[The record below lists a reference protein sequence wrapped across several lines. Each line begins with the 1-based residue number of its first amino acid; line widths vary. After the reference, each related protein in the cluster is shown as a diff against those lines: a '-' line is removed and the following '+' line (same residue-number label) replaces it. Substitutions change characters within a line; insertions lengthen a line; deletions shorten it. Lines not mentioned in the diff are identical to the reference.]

1 MFRNYFLIALRNLKK
16 NVLYSLINIAGLS
29 VGLASAILIFLYVQ
43 HELSAD
49 RHLSHYDELYRI
61 GIEVGIGG
69 PPIKAGISS
78 YPAGPDMV
86 ANFPE
91 VTDFVRIFTMNFVA
105 SEHLVEYDG
114 NALYEKGVLL
124 VDSNFFNLFDH
135 PAVYGDPVASLRH
148 NNLAVLTRSTAERIF
163 GPGNPVGR
171 TFRFDRQHN
180 IEVGAVIEDIPDNA
194 HLKFRM
200 LLFWNSLGQMLADQA
215 TTAESYFSNNL
226 FTYVRAEQ
234 DLTTPEFIAKVDE
247 FVQKHIVE
255 ELDLIEAGAFY
266 RLHFRP
272 VKGLYFSKEEVYEPD
287 NPETIPAK
295 GDRMFVSIFI
305 TIAIFLTSIA
315 AINYMNMAIARSAR
329 RSKEVGVRKALGAS
343 RQSIVRQ
350 FLSESLLYAF
360 AAFIFALLWVE
371 ISLPFFNNLLIKNL
385 SFSIFS
391 DLQFALWVLALVLF
405 TGLLSGSYPAFYLSG
420 FRPVDVLKQ
429 KFNLS
434 DRNLFL
440 RKTLV
445 GMQFTISIF
454 MIIATFVVLQ
464 QLVYMHNKDMGF
476 QADNVLTLN
485 LTDIDPDRRVG
496 LKNEMKQL
504 AGIEAASLSHNLPG
518 PLSSLQKWG
527 FSVETEEGFSERMTS
542 VYHVDGH
549 FADLYNIEVVAGRFF
564 DPDQQ
569 TDFTD
574 AFVINEA
581 AARLFEWDDPV
592 GKQINFLGSSSEGP
606 RRVIGV
612 VSDFQIASFN
622 QTIEP
627 LIMFPSENSSILS
640 LRIVGNSPGG
650 MLWAAEQVWNSFADN
665 LPMRHQFMDERQR
678 LAYQS
683 HTKLGQLFALF
694 AVLCILLSLMGLFGL
709 SGFSAEQKTKEI
721 GIRIVHGASLK
732 NILALLY
739 REYVWLMAVAIV
751 IASVAAGFFT
761 DNWLAQFAYR
771 VQLGVS
777 PFITAA
783 LLSFGVSLL
792 TVGYHA
798 LRSSNAN
805 PVEAL
810 KYE

>member
-1 MFRNYFLIALRNLKK
+1 MFKNYFLIALRNLKK

-29 VGLASAILIFLYVQ
+29 VGLAAAILIFLYVQ

-78 YPAGPDMV
+78 YPVGPDMV

-91 VTDFVRIFTMNFVA
+91 ITDFVRMFSMDLVT

-114 NALYEKGVLL
+114 NTLYEKGILL
-124 VDSNFFNLFDH
+124 VDSNFFDLFDH

-148 NNLAVLTRSTAERIF
+148 NNLAVLTRSTAERMF
-163 GPGNPVGR
+163 GPGNPVGL
-171 TFRFDRQHN
+171 TFRFNRQHN
-180 IEVGAVIEDIPDNA
+180 VEVGAVIEDIPDNA

-200 LLFWNSLGQMLADQA
+200 LLFWNSFDQMLAGQA
-215 TTAESYFSNNL
+215 TTADSYLSNNL
-226 FTYVRAEQ
+226 FTYVRAVKN
-234 DLTTPEFIAKVDE
+234 LNTPEFITKVDE
-247 FVQKHIVE
+247 FVYEHVIR
-255 ELDLIEAGAFY
+255 ELDLHDLGGFY

-272 VKGLYFSKEEVYEPD
+272 MKDLYFNKEEVYEPF

-295 GDRMFVSIFI
+295 GDRMFVYIFI

-343 RQSIVRQ
+343 RQSLIRQ

-360 AAFIFALLWVE
+360 VAFIFALLYVE

-391 DLQFALWVLALVLF
+391 DLRFTFPVLALVLF

-420 FRPVDVLKQ
+420 FRPIDVLKQ
-429 KFNLS
+429 KLNLS

-445 GMQFTISIF
+445 GLQFTISVF

-464 QLVYMHNKDMGF
+464 QLVYMRNMDKGF
-476 QADNVLTLN
+476 QADNVITLN
-485 LTDIDPDRRVG
+485 ITDIDPDRRVG

-549 FADLYNIEVVAGRFF
+549 FADLYDIKVVAGRFF
-564 DPDQQ
+564 DPDLQ
-569 TDFTD
+569 TDLTD

-592 GKQINFLGSSSEGP
+592 GKLINFLGNSDEDP

-612 VSDFQIASFN
+612 VRDFQIASLDRN
-622 QTIEP
+622 IEP
-627 LIMFPSENSSILS
+627 LIIFPSENSSMLS
-640 LRIVGNSPGG
+640 LRLAGANPGG
-650 MLWAAEQVWNSFADN
+650 MLRAAEQVWNDFADN
-665 LPMRHQFMDERQR
+665 LPMRHQFMEERQR
-678 LAYQS
+678 LAYES

-694 AVLCILLSLMGLFGL
+694 AMLCIFLSLMGLFGL

-739 REYVWLMAVAIV
+739 REYVWLMALAIV
-751 IASVAAGFFT
+751 IASAAAWFFT

-771 VQLGVS
+771 IQLGVS
-777 PFITAA
+777 PFLAAA

-798 LRSSNAN
+798 MRSSNAN

>member
-1 MFRNYFLIALRNLKK
+1 MLKNYFLIALRNLKK

-69 PPIKAGISS
+69 PPITAGISS
-78 YPAGPDMV
+78 YPVGPDMV

-124 VDSNFFNLFDH
+124 VDSNFFDLFDH
-135 PAVYGDPVASLRH
+135 PAVYGDPDASLRH

-163 GPGNPVGR
+163 GPGDPVGR

-200 LLFWNSLGQMLADQA
+200 LLFWNSFGQMLADQA

-226 FTYVRAEQ
+226 FTYVRAEKN
-234 DLTTPEFIAKVDE
+234 LTTPEFIAKVDE
-247 FVQKHIVE
+247 FVQQHIID

-287 NPETIPAK
+287 NPEIIPAK

-343 RQSIVRQ
+343 RQSLVRQ

-385 SFSIFS
+385 SFSIFY
-391 DLQFALWVLALVLF
+391 DLQFTLWVFALVLF
-405 TGLLSGSYPAFYLSG
+405 TGLLSGSYPALYLSG

-464 QLVYMHNKDMGF
+464 QLAYMHNRDMGF

-485 LTDIDPDRRVG
+485 ITDVDPDRRVG
-496 LKNEMKQL
+496 LKNEMNQL
-504 AGIEAASLSHNLPG
+504 AGVEAASLSHNLPG

-564 DPDQQ
+564 DPDLQ

-627 LIMFPSENSSILS
+627 LIIFPSENSSILS
-640 LRIVGNSPGG
+640 LRIATNNPGG
-650 MLWAAEQVWNSFADN
+650 MLRAAEQVWNSYADN

-678 LAYQS
+678 LAYES

-694 AVLCILLSLMGLFGL
+694 AVLCIFLSLMGLFGL

-721 GIRIVHGASLK
+721 GIRIVHGASLN

-739 REYVWLMAVAIV
+739 REYIWLMAVAIV
-751 IASVAAGFFT
+751 IASVAAWFFT

-771 VQLGVS
+771 IQPGVS
-777 PFITAA
+777 PFLVAA
-783 LLSFGVSLL
+783 VLSFGVSLL

-798 LRSSNAN
+798 ARSSRAN